1 MGKKRKGV
9 WMAAPLFIFWI
20 IWRARNRIAF
30 EEEIS
35 IQNFEELFCTS
46 SLVGYCEEKNN
57 SLIFID

>member
-46 SLVGYCEEKNN
+46 SLVGYC
-57 SLIFID
+57 